1 MIRRVISLSLF
12 IICVIQLYPQQNV
25 QVISNIL
32 VFGNTRTKE
41 DVIRKAL
48 NLEKGQPFRPEIIE
62 MSRKRLL
69 ELNLFSVVEI
79 EAKKSD
85 RGMDLFVLV
94 KERSPLFFEFTS
106 DYSNEI
112 YNYFLGMKTGLRNL
126 WGKNQD
132 LWLVAT
138 IGDSKKLGIGYENRY
153 HLDFFWG
160 LSLENVWHKNEFY
173 DFKESRLTGKIFAGK
188 RISRFET
195 YLWADYERIQIN
207 LGASSNQNPGELY
220 KSGVQISYDGK
231 DWKVFPSRGIFA
243 QTGFYKALDGKM
255 RTVYNRYSFEFSSF
269 FSLWKGHVLSF
280 DLRSTISEKD
290 VPLYDRLYFGG
301 ANTLRGYS
309 RWTNSGNNSV
319 VLTTEYR
326 VPVSLKKN
334 SLEKSTTGSAL
345 YLFSDLGSL
354 TEKKEDL
361 RLKNFKS
368 DFGIGFF
375 WVIME
380 ISKLRIDMSVAPKVR
395 FVIGSDWK
403 F

>member
-48 NLEKGQPFRPEIIE
+48 NLEKGQAFRPEIIE

-85 RGMDLFVLV
+85 RGIDLFVLV

-126 WGKNQD
+126 WGKNQN

-220 KSGVQISYDGK
+220 KSGIQISYDGK
-231 DWKVFPSRGIFA
+231 DWQLFPSRGIFA

>member
-1 MIRRVISLSLF
+1 MIRRVISFFLF
-12 IICVIQLYPQQNV
+12 IVCVIQLYSQENGR
-25 QVISNIL
+25 VISNIL
-32 VFGNTRTKE
+32 IYGNDRTKE
-41 DVIRKAL
+41 SLIRKAL
-48 NLEKGQPFRPEIIE
+48 NLEKGQAYHPEIIE

-69 ELNLFSVVEI
+69 KLNLFSVVEI

-85 RGMDLFVLV
+85 KGIDLFVLV
-94 KERSPLFFEFTS
+94 KERSPFFFELTS
-106 DYSNEI
+106 DYSSEI
-112 YNYFLGMKTGLRNL
+112 YNYFLGTKTGYRNL
-126 WGKNQD
+126 WGKNQE
-132 LWLVAT
+132 LWLAAT

-153 HLDFFWG
+153 RLDFFWG
-160 LSLENVWHKNEFY
+160 LSLENIWYENEFF

-195 YLWADYERIQIN
+195 YLWTDYERIQVN
-207 LGASSNQNPGELY
+207 WRASSNQNPEELY
-220 KSGVQISYDGK
+220 KSGIQVSYDGK
-231 DWKVFPSRGIFA
+231 DWKLFPSQGIFV
-243 QTGFYKALDGKM
+243 QSGLYKAFSGKI

-280 DLRSTISEKD
+280 DLKSTISEKD

-309 RWTNSGNNSV
+309 RWTDSGNNSV
-319 VLTTEYR
+319 VLTAEFR
-326 VPVSLKKN
+326 LPGSLKRN
-334 SLEKSTTGSAL
+334 PLEKSTTGSAL
-345 YLFSDLGSL
+345 YFFSDVGSL

-368 DFGIGFF
+368 DFGLGFF

-380 ISKLRIDMSVAPKVR
+380 FAKLRIDMSLSPRLR

>member
-1 MIRRVISLSLF
+1 MIRRALLLF
-12 IICVIQLYPQQNV
+12 LFMVCILQLYPQEKD

-32 VFGNTRTKE
+32 IYGNARTKE
-41 DVIRKAL
+41 KVIREAL

-62 MSRKRLL
+62 MGRKRLL

-85 RGMDLFVLV
+85 RGIDLLVLL
-94 KERSPLFFEFTS
+94 KEFRPFFFELIS

-112 YNYFLGMKTGLRNL
+112 YNYFLGTKTGLKNL
-126 WGKNQD
+126 WGKNQE

-138 IGDSKKLGIGYENRY
+138 IGDSKKLGIGYQNRY

-160 LSLENVWHKNEFY
+160 LSLENGWHKNEFY
-173 DFKESRLTGKIFAGK
+173 DFKESRLAGKIFAGK

-195 YLWADYERIQIN
+195 YLWADYERIRIN
-207 LGASSNQNPGELY
+207 LEASPDQNPGELY
-220 KSGVQISYDGK
+220 KSGIQISYDGK
-231 DWKVFPSRGIFA
+231 DWKLFPSRGIFA

-255 RTVYNRYSFEFSSF
+255 KTVYNRYSFEFSSF
-269 FSLWKGHVLSF
+269 FPLWKDHVLSF

-309 RWTNSGNNSV
+309 RWTDSGNNSF

-326 VPVSLKKN
+326 IPVSLKKN
-334 SLEKSTTGSAL
+334 PLEKTTTGSAL
-345 YLFSDLGSL
+345 YLFSDVGSL
-354 TEKKEDL
+354 TERKEDL

-380 ISKLRIDMSVAPKVR
+380 ISKLRIDMSITPKIR